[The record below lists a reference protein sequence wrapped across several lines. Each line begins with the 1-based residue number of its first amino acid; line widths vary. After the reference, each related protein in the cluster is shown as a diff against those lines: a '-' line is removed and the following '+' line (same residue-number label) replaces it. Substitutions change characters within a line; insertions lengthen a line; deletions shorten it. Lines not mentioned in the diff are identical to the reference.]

1 MASTGFWPVKS
12 RLKDVIDYAENPDKT
27 IDKRFMDDDLW
38 ATLSYAENEQKTDQK
53 MYVSAINCPKQRTY
67 QCMMDTKRRFGK
79 LGGNVAYHGY
89 QSFVTGEVTPEEAH
103 QIGLE
108 TARRMWGEEYE
119 IVVTTHLNTDNIHNH
134 IIINSVSFKAGRKFE
149 NHIRDH
155 IRLREISDEV
165 CREHGKSV
173 IPFSHFY
180 GNKKAHWIHQ
190 SGQLTHRDILR
201 KDVDEAISKCST
213 FQAMERYLK
222 GLGYRFERDFRY
234 QYPSVK
240 AEGWKRAVR
249 LESLGE
255 EYSKD
260 SIRQKMI
267 ENQRKPELF
276 MVVVPSRKRKPLLE
290 LEYNL
295 HRAERMDSVTLLF
308 QIFVE
313 LLQLCTVNHPDRQS
327 NCPLSPAMRAEVRRL
342 DRYLEEYRLLCDNA
356 IESPQDFVKWR
367 EGLDSKIAALEQKRY
382 SLRCKLRRV
391 NSPEE
396 ETDLKDRCK
405 AITKKITPLR
415 KQKKIADRIEEH
427 IPKIRELMEQ
437 ERQMESGE
445 ERKRDSKDKQSR

>member
-27 IDKRFMDDDLW
+27 IDKRFLDDDLW
-38 ATLSYAENEQKTDQK
+38 AALNYAENDRKTDQR
-53 MYVSAINCPKQRTY
+53 MYVSAINCPKQRAY

-89 QSFVTGEVTPEEAH
+89 QSFVTGEVTPKEAH
-103 QIGLE
+103 KIGLE

-134 IIINSVSFKAGRKFE
+134 IIVNSVSFKTGRKFE
-149 NHIRDH
+149 NHISDH

-180 GNKKAHWIHQ
+180 GNKKAYWIHQ
-190 SGQLTHRDILR
+190 SGQPTHRNILR
-201 KDVDEAISKCST
+201 KDLDEAISKCST
-213 FQAMERYLK
+213 FQAIERYLK

-240 AEGWKRAVR
+240 AEGWKRSVR

-313 LLQLCTVNHPDRQS
+313 LLKLSTGGNLDQHS
-327 NCPLSPAMRAEVRRL
+327 NRPLSPAMRAEVRKL

-356 IESPQDFVKWR
+356 IESPQDFAKWR
-367 EGLDSKIAALEQKRY
+367 EGLDSDITTLEQERY

-391 NSPEE
+391 KSPEE

-405 AITKKITPLR
+405 AITKKIAPLR
-415 KQKKIADRIEEH
+415 KQKKIAAHMEEH

>member
-38 ATLSYAENEQKTDQK
+38 ATLRYAENERKTDQR
-53 MYVSAINCPKQRTY
+53 MYVSAINCPKQRAY

-108 TARRMWGEEYE
+108 TARRMWGDEYE

-134 IIINSVSFKAGRKFE
+134 ILVNSVSFKTGRKFE

-155 IRLREISDEV
+155 IRFREISDEV

-180 GNKKAHWIHQ
+180 GNKKAHWVRQ
-190 SGQLTHRDILR
+190 SGQLTHRKMLR
-201 KDVDEAISKCST
+201 KDIDEAISKSST
-213 FQAMERYLK
+213 YQAMERYLK

-240 AEGWKRAVR
+240 AEGWRRAVR
-249 LESLGE
+249 LESLGK
-255 EYSKD
+255 EYSKEA
-260 SIRQKMI
+260 IRQKLFQ
-267 ENQRKPELF
+267 NWRKPELYAA
-276 MVVVPSRKRKPLLE
+276 VIPSRKRKPLLDME
-290 LEYNL
+290 ENL
-295 HRAERMDSVTLLF
+295 RRAERMDSVTLLF

-313 LLQLCTVNHPDRQS
+313 LLKISAGNNLEQHNNR
-327 NCPLSPAMRAEVRRL
+327 PLSPAMRTEVRKL
-342 DRYLEEYRLLCDNA
+342 DQYLEEYHLLCNND
-356 IESPQDFVKWR
+356 IQSPKDFMAWQKR
-367 EGLDSKIAALEQKRY
+367 LDSRIATLEQERY
-382 SLRCKLRRV
+382 SLRLKLRRAK
-391 NSPEE
+391 SPESAA
-396 ETDLKDRCK
+396 DLKEQSK
-405 AITKKITPLR
+405 AITKKLVPLR
-415 KQKKIADRIEEH
+415 KQKQVAQRIEED
-427 IPKIRELMEQ
+427 IPKIRDWMEQ
-437 ERQMESGE
+437 EREMEMG
-445 ERKRDSKDKQSR
+445 DKPISRFR

>member
-27 IDKRFMDDDLW
+27 IDKRFLDDDLW
-38 ATLSYAENEQKTDQK
+38 ATIRYAENDRKTDQK
-53 MYVSAINCPKQRTY
+53 MYVSAINCPKRRAY

-89 QSFVTGEVTPEEAH
+89 QSFVSGEVTLEEAH

-134 IIINSVSFKAGRKFE
+134 IIINSVSFKTGRKFE

-180 GNKKAHWIHQ
+180 GNKKTHWIHQ

-201 KDVDEAISKCST
+201 KDVDEALSKCSS
-213 FQAMERYLK
+213 FQAVERYLK

-249 LESLGE
+249 LQSLGE

-260 SIRQKMI
+260 SIRQKLL
-267 ENQRKPELF
+267 ENWRKPELYA
-276 MVVVPSRKRKPLLE
+276 VVIPTRKRKPLLDM
-290 LEYNL
+290 EYNL

-313 LLQLCTVNHPDRQS
+313 LLQLCTGGNIEQR
-327 NCPLSPAMRAEVRRL
+327 NNRPLSPSMRAEVRRL

-367 EGLDSKIAALEQKRY
+367 EELDSDIATLEQERY

-391 NSPEE
+391 KSPEE
-396 ETDLKDRCK
+396 ETALKDQCK

-415 KQKKIADRIEEH
+415 KQKKIATRIEEH

-445 ERKRDSKDKQSR
+445 ERKRDSKDRQSR

>member
-27 IDKRFMDDDLW
+27 IDKRFLDDDLW
-38 ATLSYAENEQKTDQK
+38 AALNYAENDRKTDQR
-53 MYVSAINCPKQRTY
+53 MYVSAINCPKQRAY

-134 IIINSVSFKAGRKFE
+134 IIINSVSFKTGRKFE

-201 KDVDEAISKCST
+201 RDLDEAISKCST
-213 FQAMERYLK
+213 FQEMKRYLK
-222 GLGYRFERDFRY
+222 GLGYRFERDFQF

-240 AEGWKRAVR
+240 AVGWKRSVR

-295 HRAERMDSVTLLF
+295 HRAEHMDSVTLLF

-313 LLQLCTVNHPDRQS
+313 LLQLCTGGNIEQR
-327 NCPLSPAMRAEVRRL
+327 NNRPLSPAMRTEIRRL

-356 IESPQDFVKWR
+356 IESPQDFAIWR
-367 EGLDSKIAALEQKRY
+367 EGLDSDIASLEQERY

-391 NSPEE
+391 KSPEE
-396 ETDLKDRCK
+396 ETALKDQCK
-405 AITKKITPLR
+405 AITKKISPLR

-445 ERKRDSKDKQSR
+445 ERKRDSKDRQSR

>member
-27 IDKRFMDDDLW
+27 IDKRFLDDDLW
-38 ATLSYAENEQKTDQK
+38 AALSYAENGRKTDQK
-53 MYVSAINCPKQRTY
+53 MYVSAINCPKQRAY

-89 QSFVTGEVTPEEAH
+89 QSFVTGEVTPKEAH
-103 QIGLE
+103 QIGME
-108 TARRMWGEEYE
+108 TARRMWGDEYE
-119 IVVTTHLNTDNIHNH
+119 VVVTTHLNTDNIHNH
-134 IIINSVSFKAGRKFE
+134 IIINSVSFKSGRKFE
-149 NHIRDH
+149 NHICDH

-165 CREHGKSV
+165 CREHGKLV
-173 IPFSHFY
+173 IPFRHFY

-213 FQAMERYLK
+213 FQALERYLK

-240 AEGWKRAVR
+240 AKGWKRAVR

-267 ENQRKPELF
+267 ENQRKPGLF

-327 NCPLSPAMRAEVRRL
+327 NRPLSPAMCAEIRRL

-356 IESPQDFVKWR
+356 IESPQDFAKWC
-367 EGLDSKIAALEQKRY
+367 EGLDSDIATLEQERY

-391 NSPEE
+391 KSPEE
-396 ETDLKDRCK
+396 EIALKDRCK

-445 ERKRDSKDKQSR
+445 ERKRDGKDKQSR

>member
-12 RLKDVIDYAENPDKT
+12 RLKDVINYAENPDKT
-27 IDKRFMDDDLW
+27 IDKRFLDDDLW
-38 ATLSYAENEQKTDQK
+38 TAINYAENERKTDQK
-53 MYVSAINCPKQRTY
+53 MYVSAINCPKQRAY

-134 IIINSVSFKAGRKFE
+134 IIINSVSFKSGRKFE
-149 NHIRDH
+149 NHICDH

-173 IPFSHFY
+173 IPFRHFY

-201 KDVDEAISKCST
+201 KDVDKAISKCST
-213 FQAMERYLK
+213 FQALERYLK

-240 AEGWKRAVR
+240 AEGWKRSVR

-267 ENQRKPELF
+267 ENQRKPELYAIII
-276 MVVVPSRKRKPLLE
+276 PSRKRKPLLE

-313 LLQLCTVNHPDRQS
+313 LLQLCTGNIPDQHNNR
-327 NCPLSPAMRAEVRRL
+327 PLSPAMRAEVRKL

-356 IESPQDFVKWR
+356 IESPQDFAKWR
-367 EGLDSKIAALEQKRY
+367 EGLDSDIAALEQERY

-391 NSPEE
+391 KSPEE
-396 ETDLKDRCK
+396 ETALKDQCK

-415 KQKKIADRIEEH
+415 KQKKIATRIEEH

-445 ERKRDSKDKQSR
+445 ERKRDSKDRQSR

>member
-27 IDKRFMDDDLW
+27 IDKRFLDDDLW
-38 ATLSYAENEQKTDQK
+38 AALNYAENDRKTDQR
-53 MYVSAINCPKQRTY
+53 MYVSAINCPKQRAY
-67 QCMMDTKRRFGK
+67 QCMIDTKRRFGK

-108 TARRMWGEEYE
+108 IARRMWGEEYE
-119 IVVTTHLNTDNIHNH
+119 IVVSTHLNTDNIHNH
-134 IIINSVSFKAGRKFE
+134 IIINSVSLKTGRKFE

-201 KDVDEAISKCST
+201 KDLDEAISKCST
-213 FQAMERYLK
+213 FQALERYLK
-222 GLGYRFERDFRY
+222 GLGYLFERDFRY

-260 SIRQKMI
+260 SIRKKMI
-267 ENQRKPELF
+267 ENQRKPELYAIII
-276 MVVVPSRKRKPLLE
+276 PSRKRKPLLE

-295 HRAERMDSVTLLF
+295 HRAEHMDSVTLLF

-313 LLQLCTVNHPDRQS
+313 LLQLCTDNHLDQQS
-327 NCPLSPAMRAEVRRL
+327 NRPISPAMRAEVRRL

-356 IESPQDFVKWR
+356 IESPQDFAKWR
-367 EGLDSKIAALEQKRY
+367 EGLDSDIATLEQERY

-391 NSPEE
+391 KSPEE
-396 ETDLKDRCK
+396 ETALKDRCK

-415 KQKKIADRIEEH
+415 KQKKIAARMEEH

-445 ERKRDSKDKQSR
+445 ERKRDSKDRQSR

>member
-1 MASTGFWPVKS
+1 MKEKSTRLYLRVSPQEKEKIDGIAKSCGLSTAEYIRRRALGFMPKTSV
-12 RLKDVIDYAENPDKT
+12 PD
-27 IDKRFMDDDLW
+27 
-38 ATLSYAENEQKTDQK
+38 
-53 MYVSAINCPKQRTY
+53 
-67 QCMMDTKRRFGK
+67 
-79 LGGNVAYHGY
+79 
-89 QSFVTGEVTPEEAH
+89 SFFS
-103 QIGLE
+103 L
-108 TARRMWGEEYE
+108 TARLSEL
-119 IVVTTHLNTDNIHNH
+119 LNTDNIHNH
-134 IIINSVSFKAGRKFE
+134 IIINSVSFKTGRKFE

-180 GNKKAHWIHQ
+180 GNKKTHWIHQ

-201 KDVDEAISKCST
+201 KDVDEALSKCSS
-213 FQAMERYLK
+213 FQAVERYLK

-249 LESLGE
+249 LQSLGE

-260 SIRQKMI
+260 SIRQKLL
-267 ENQRKPELF
+267 ENWRKPELYA
-276 MVVVPSRKRKPLLE
+276 VVIPTRKRKPLLDM
-290 LEYNL
+290 EYNL

-313 LLQLCTVNHPDRQS
+313 LMQLCTGGNIEQR
-327 NCPLSPAMRAEVRRL
+327 NNRPLSPSMRAEVRRL

-367 EGLDSKIAALEQKRY
+367 EELDSDIATLEQERY

-391 NSPEE
+391 KSPEE
-396 ETDLKDRCK
+396 ETALKDQCK

-415 KQKKIADRIEEH
+415 KQKKIATRIEEH

-445 ERKRDSKDKQSR
+445 ERKRDSKDRQSR

>member
-1 MASTGFWPVKS
+1 MKEKSTRLYLRVSPQEKEKIDGIAKSCGLSTAEYIRRRALGFMPKTSV
-12 RLKDVIDYAENPDKT
+12 PD
-27 IDKRFMDDDLW
+27 
-38 ATLSYAENEQKTDQK
+38 
-53 MYVSAINCPKQRTY
+53 
-67 QCMMDTKRRFGK
+67 
-79 LGGNVAYHGY
+79 
-89 QSFVTGEVTPEEAH
+89 SFFS
-103 QIGLE
+103 L
-108 TARRMWGEEYE
+108 TARLSEL
-119 IVVTTHLNTDNIHNH
+119 LNTDNIHNH
-134 IIINSVSFKAGRKFE
+134 IIINSVSFKTGRKFE

-180 GNKKAHWIHQ
+180 GNKKTHWIHQ

-201 KDVDEAISKCST
+201 KDVDEALSKCSS
-213 FQAMERYLK
+213 FQAVERYLK

-249 LESLGE
+249 LQSLGE

-260 SIRQKMI
+260 SIRQKLL
-267 ENQRKPELF
+267 ENWRKPELYA
-276 MVVVPSRKRKPLLE
+276 VVIPTRKRKPLLDM
-290 LEYNL
+290 EYNL

-313 LLQLCTVNHPDRQS
+313 LMQLCTGGNIEQR
-327 NCPLSPAMRAEVRRL
+327 NNRPLSPSMRAEVRRL

-367 EGLDSKIAALEQKRY
+367 EELDSDIATLEQERY

-391 NSPEE
+391 KSPEE
-396 ETDLKDRCK
+396 ETALKDQCK

-415 KQKKIADRIEEH
+415 KKKKIATRIEEH

-445 ERKRDSKDKQSR
+445 ERKRDSKDRQSR

>member
-1 MASTGFWPVKS
+1 M
-12 RLKDVIDYAENPDKT
+12 
-27 IDKRFMDDDLW
+27 
-38 ATLSYAENEQKTDQK
+38 
-53 MYVSAINCPKQRTY
+53 
-67 QCMMDTKRRFGK
+67 
-79 LGGNVAYHGY
+79 
-89 QSFVTGEVTPEEAH
+89 
-103 QIGLE
+103 
-108 TARRMWGEEYE
+108 
-119 IVVTTHLNTDNIHNH
+119 
-134 IIINSVSFKAGRKFE
+134 
-149 NHIRDH
+149 
-155 IRLREISDEV
+155 
-165 CREHGKSV
+165 
-173 IPFSHFY
+173 
-180 GNKKAHWIHQ
+180 
-190 SGQLTHRDILR
+190 
-201 KDVDEAISKCST
+201 DEAISKCST
-213 FQAMERYLK
+213 FQALERYLK

-267 ENQRKPELF
+267 ENQRKPGLF

-295 HRAERMDSVTLLF
+295 HHAERMDSVTLLF

-313 LLQLCTVNHPDRQS
+313 LLKLSTGGNLDQHS
-327 NCPLSPAMRAEVRRL
+327 NRPLSPAMRAKVRRL

-367 EGLDSKIAALEQKRY
+367 EELDSKIAALEQKRY

-391 NSPEE
+391 KSPEE
-396 ETDLKDRCK
+396 ETALKDRCK
-405 AITKKITPLR
+405 AITKKITHLR
-415 KQKKIADRIEEH
+415 KQKKIASRMEEH

-445 ERKRDSKDKQSR
+445 ERKRNSKSKSSR

>member
-27 IDKRFMDDDLW
+27 IDKRFLDDDLW
-38 ATLSYAENEQKTDQK
+38 AALNYAENDRKTDQR
-53 MYVSAINCPKQRTY
+53 MYVSAINCPKQRAY

-134 IIINSVSFKAGRKFE
+134 IIVNSVSFKTGRKFE

-155 IRLREISDEV
+155 IQLREISDEV
-165 CREHGKSV
+165 CCEHGKSV

-201 KDVDEAISKCST
+201 KDLDEAISKCST
-213 FQAMERYLK
+213 FQAIERYLK

-255 EYSKD
+255 EYSKN

-267 ENQRKPELF
+267 ENLRKPELF

-290 LEYNL
+290 IENNL

-313 LLQLCTVNHPDRQS
+313 LLKLSTGGNLDQHNNR
-327 NCPLSPAMRAEVRRL
+327 PLSPAMRNEVRRL

-367 EGLDSKIAALEQKRY
+367 EELDSKIAALEQERY

-391 NSPEE
+391 KSPEE
-396 ETDLKDRCK
+396 ETALKDRCK

-415 KQKKIADRIEEH
+415 KQKKIADRVEEH

-437 ERQMESGE
+437 ERQMESGKARE
-445 ERKRDSKDKQSR
+445 RDSKEKFSR

>member
-53 MYVSAINCPKQRTY
+53 MYVSAINCRKQRAY

-201 KDVDEAISKCST
+201 KDVEEAISKCST
-213 FQAMERYLK
+213 FQTLERYLK

-260 SIRQKMI
+260 SIR
-267 ENQRKPELF
+267 
-276 MVVVPSRKRKPLLE
+276 
-290 LEYNL
+290 
-295 HRAERMDSVTLLF
+295 
-308 QIFVE
+308 
-313 LLQLCTVNHPDRQS
+313 
-327 NCPLSPAMRAEVRRL
+327 
-342 DRYLEEYRLLCDNA
+342 
-356 IESPQDFVKWR
+356 
-367 EGLDSKIAALEQKRY
+367 
-382 SLRCKLRRV
+382 
-391 NSPEE
+391 
-396 ETDLKDRCK
+396 
-405 AITKKITPLR
+405 
-415 KQKKIADRIEEH
+415 
-427 IPKIRELMEQ
+427 
-437 ERQMESGE
+437 
-445 ERKRDSKDKQSR
+445 

>member
-27 IDKRFMDDDLW
+27 IDKRFLDDDLW
-38 ATLSYAENEQKTDQK
+38 AALNYAENDRKTDQR
-53 MYVSAINCPKQRTY
+53 MYVSAINCPKQRAY

-134 IIINSVSFKAGRKFE
+134 IIVNSVSFKTGRKFE
-149 NHIRDH
+149 NHIHDH

-165 CREHGKSV
+165 CREHRKSV

-267 ENQRKPELF
+267 ENQRKPELYAIII
-276 MVVVPSRKRKPLLE
+276 PSQKRKPLLE

-313 LLQLCTVNHPDRQS
+313 LLQLCTVNHP
-327 NCPLSPAMRAEVRRL
+327 V
-342 DRYLEEYRLLCDNA
+342 EEYRLLCDNA

-391 NSPEE
+391 KSPEE
-396 ETDLKDRCK
+396 ETALKDRCK
-405 AITKKITPLR
+405 AITKKIAPLR
-415 KQKKIADRIEEH
+415 KQKKIADRMEEH

-437 ERQMESGE
+437 ERQMELGKARE
-445 ERKRDSKDKQSR
+445 RDSKEKFSR